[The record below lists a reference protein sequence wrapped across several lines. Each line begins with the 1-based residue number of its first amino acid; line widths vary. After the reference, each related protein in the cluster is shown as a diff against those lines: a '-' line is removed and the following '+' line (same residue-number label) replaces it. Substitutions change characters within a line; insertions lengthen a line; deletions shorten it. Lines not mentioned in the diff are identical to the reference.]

1 MAPNKGENSK
11 SRRGKKYVKPALTKH
26 GSLNSQVASFRTF
39 Y

>member
-1 MAPNKGENSK
+1 MASSKGENNK
-11 SRRGKKYVKPALTKH
+11 ARRGKKYVKPALTKH